1 MWKRLFLAM
10 MCLALAA
17 PASILPATAGP
28 AQNSGCHATT
38 ATPPKAKDRKPASQP
53 EKKRPSTTL
62 GQGCI
67 GCIVPLDGISSTM
80 AIAPR
85 FPVKQRVF

>member
-1 MWKRLFLAM
+1 MWKRLFVAV

-17 PASILPATAGP
+17 PASILPATAAP

-38 ATPPKAKDRKPASQP
+38 ATPPKAKDRKPGESRD
-53 EKKRPSTTL
+53 KKRPASPSL

-80 AIAPR
+80 ALR
-85 FPVKQRVF
+85 THF